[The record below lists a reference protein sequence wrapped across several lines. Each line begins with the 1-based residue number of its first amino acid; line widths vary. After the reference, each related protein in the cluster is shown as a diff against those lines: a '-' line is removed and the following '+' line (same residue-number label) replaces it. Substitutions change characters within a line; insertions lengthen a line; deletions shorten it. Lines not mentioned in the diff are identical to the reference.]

1 MGQLVDLRAYRRRQ
15 RSRAAVY
22 FSRGELNRLLGLFTR
37 RVLAGEWRD
46 YTIDNH
52 ETFAA
57 FCVYRRAYDAPLYK
71 VVKSAPG
78 AAGGAGE
85 WALMHGDRKVRQGRS
100 LDAVLS
106 GFAPSLRAVRS

>member
-1 MGQLVDLRAYRRRQ
+1 MAQLFDLRAYRRR
-15 RSRAAVY
+15 RRRRAAVY
-22 FSRGELNRLLGLFTR
+22 FSRRELNLLLGLFTR

-46 YTIDNH
+46 YSIDNH

-71 VVKSAPG
+71 VLKLAPG
-78 AAGGAGE
+78 SAGGGD
-85 WALMHGDRKVRQGRS
+85 WALIRGESKIRQGRS
-100 LDAVLS
+100 LDEVLS

>member
-1 MGQLVDLRAYRRRQ
+1 MGQLVDLRAYRRRR

-22 FSRGELNRLLGLFTR
+22 FSRRELNQLLGLFTR

-46 YTIDNH
+46 YSIDTH

-71 VVKSAPG
+71 VVKLAPG
-78 AAGGAGE
+78 SARGAGE
-85 WALMHGDRKVRQGRS
+85 WALMYGERRVREGRS
-100 LDAVLS
+100 LEEVLS
-106 GFAPSLRAVRS
+106 GFAPVLRAVTS